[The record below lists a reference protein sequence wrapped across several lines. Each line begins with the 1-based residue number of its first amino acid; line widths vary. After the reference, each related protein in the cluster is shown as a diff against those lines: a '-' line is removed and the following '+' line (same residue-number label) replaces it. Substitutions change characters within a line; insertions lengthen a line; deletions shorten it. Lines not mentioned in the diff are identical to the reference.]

1 MKFNTEIV
9 FKALAL
15 RNGKRG
21 KKMISEY
28 IVFDTKHFIKKT
40 LEREKIL
47 PELKR
52 RYAEI
57 DGVSSIDFEKD
68 RVNQSL
74 RSDRMVNIVID
85 RIRLAEKI
93 KNYEADC
100 LKLKMAIETL
110 TETEKEVFKIYFI
123 EIGNTEILLNSTGL
137 SMQSGYR
144 IRKNILDK
152 IEKVICG

>member
-1 MKFNTEIV
+1 M
-9 FKALAL
+9 
-15 RNGKRG
+15 GKG
-21 KKMISEY
+21 IKKIMISEY
-28 IVFDTKHFIKKT
+28 IVFDTKHFVKKT

-52 RYAEI
+52 RYAEL

-68 RVNQSL
+68 RVDQSL
-74 RSDRMVNIVID
+74 RNDRMVNIVID
-85 RIRLAEKI
+85 RIRLEEKI

-123 EIGNTEILLNSTGL
+123 EIGNTEILLNKLGL
-137 SMQSGYR
+137 STQTGYR
-144 IRKNILDK
+144 IRKDVLDK
-152 IEKVICG
+152 IEAVICG

>member
-1 MKFNTEIV
+1 
-9 FKALAL
+9 
-15 RNGKRG
+15 
-21 KKMISEY
+21 MISEY

-47 PELKR
+47 PELKQR
-52 RYAEI
+52 CAEI

-68 RVNQSL
+68 KVKQSL
-74 RSDRMVNIVID
+74 RNDRLVNIVID
-85 RIRLAEKI
+85 RIRLEEKI

-100 LKLKMAIETL
+100 QKLKKAIETL

-123 EIGNTEILLNSTGL
+123 EIGNTEILLNKIGL
-137 SMQSGYR
+137 STQTGYR

-152 IEKVICG
+152 IEAVICG

>member
-1 MKFNTEIV
+1 
-9 FKALAL
+9 
-15 RNGKRG
+15 
-21 KKMISEY
+21 MISEY

-52 RYAEI
+52 RYAEL

-68 RVNQSL
+68 KVKQSL
-74 RSDRMVNIVID
+74 RTDRMVNLVID
-85 RIRLAEKI
+85 RIRLDEKI

-110 TETEKEVFKIYFI
+110 TEIEKEVFKIYFI
-123 EIGNTEILLNSTGL
+123 EIGNTEILLKNIGL
-137 SMQSGYR
+137 STQTGYR

-152 IEKVICG
+152 IEAAICG

>member
-1 MKFNTEIV
+1 
-9 FKALAL
+9 
-15 RNGKRG
+15 
-21 KKMISEY
+21 MISEY

-52 RYAEI
+52 RYAEL
-57 DGVSSIDFEKD
+57 DGVSSIDFEKN
-68 RVNQSL
+68 RVKQSL
-74 RSDRMVNIVID
+74 RTDRMVNLVID
-85 RIRLAEKI
+85 RIRLDEKI

-100 LKLKMAIETL
+100 LKLKTAIETL

-123 EIGNTEILLNSTGL
+123 ETGNAEILLNNIGL

-152 IEKVICG
+152 IEAVICG

>member
-1 MKFNTEIV
+1 
-9 FKALAL
+9 
-15 RNGKRG
+15 
-21 KKMISEY
+21 MISEY
-28 IVFDTKHFIKKT
+28 INFDTKHFIKKT

-47 PELKR
+47 PELKQ

-57 DGVSSIDFEKD
+57 DGVSGVDFEKD

-74 RSDRMVNIVID
+74 RNDRMVNIVID
-85 RIRLAEKI
+85 RIRLDEKI

-110 TETEKEVFKIYFI
+110 TATEKEVFKIYFI
-123 EIGNTEILLNSTGL
+123 ETGNTEILLNDIGL

>member
-1 MKFNTEIV
+1 
-9 FKALAL
+9 
-15 RNGKRG
+15 
-21 KKMISEY
+21 MISEY
-28 IVFDTKHFIKKT
+28 INFDTKHFIKKT

-52 RYAEI
+52 RYVEL

-68 RVNQSL
+68 KVKQSL
-74 RSDRMVNIVID
+74 RNDQMVNIVID
-85 RIRLAEKI
+85 RIRLGEKI

-123 EIGNTEILLNSTGL
+123 EIGNTEILLNDIGL
-137 SMQSGYR
+137 STQTGYR

-152 IEKVICG
+152 IEAVICG